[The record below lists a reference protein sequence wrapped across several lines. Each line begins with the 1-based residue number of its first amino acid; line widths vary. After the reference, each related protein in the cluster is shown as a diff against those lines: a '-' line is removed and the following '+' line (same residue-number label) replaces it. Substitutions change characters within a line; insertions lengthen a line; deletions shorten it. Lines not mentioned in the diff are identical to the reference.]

1 MTTDDSAWGDPDR
14 AVQIEDNDPEA
25 LAGEEI
31 EFDETVDDETTDGPD
46 PEVIELHDRIAV
58 AQEDLPS
65 DPLEL
70 DAGTAKLPEPGGA

>member
-1 MTTDDSAWGDPDR
+1 MTTDDSAWDGDVAWNDPDR

-31 EFDETVDDETTDGPD
+31 EFDETVDDD
-46 PEVIELHDRIAV
+46 PEANELHDRIAV

-65 DPLEL
+65 D
-70 DAGTAKLPEPGGA
+70 AGTAYLPEPGGA